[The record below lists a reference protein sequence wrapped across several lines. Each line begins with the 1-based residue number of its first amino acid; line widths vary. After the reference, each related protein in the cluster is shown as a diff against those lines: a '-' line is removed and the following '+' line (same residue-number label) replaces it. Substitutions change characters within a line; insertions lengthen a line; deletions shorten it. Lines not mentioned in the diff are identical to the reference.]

1 MMMGRGPEE
10 GARRR
15 GSRGG
20 RQIAP
25 RGVAARDGGRGD
37 GASGTRAPRARSRG
51 VSPGGRG
58 APKRAFLGSAP
69 RAVSGTRRKRTRREG
84 GARGGFDA
92 LSPLM
97 TLSQND
103 RVGIAA
109 GAWGFRGGRL
119 GGGGRAARS
128 AEADAPQSGPAIER
142 RSIVAPRHR
151 HLLVTRGC
159 SGRATKPS
167 RCVFFARPAER
178 LVFVGASLPSRP
190 HDARTRGSRAS
201 ERRRR
206 SFRKPPPRGA
216 RADARVRRDRG
227 GGRGDGR
234 DGTPRFG
241 SKRCHH
247 RRPRPARL
255 GVVRLESPRVAS
267 PPRRFSSRSGRSL
280 CRSRPAPRRR
290 TTSTASART
299 SPCPRR
305 SRG

>member
-1 MMMGRGPEE
+1 MGVRSRREE
-10 GARRR
+10 SPRATGGA
-15 GSRGG
+15 GT
-20 RQIAP
+20 
-25 RGVAARDGGRGD
+25 ARSGD
-37 GASGTRAPRARSRG
+37 AGAPRARARG

-58 APKRAFLGSAP
+58 APKRAFLGPAP

-151 HLLVTRGC
+151 DLVSDTRVFGH
-159 SGRATKPS
+159 S

-178 LVFVGASLPSRP
+178 LVFVGASLPPRP

>member
-1 MMMGRGPEE
+1 MGVRSRREE
-10 GARRR
+10 SPRATGGA
-15 GSRGG
+15 GT
-20 RQIAP
+20 
-25 RGVAARDGGRGD
+25 ARSGD
-37 GASGTRAPRARSRG
+37 AGAPRARARG

-58 APKRAFLGSAP
+58 APKRAFLGPAP

-109 GAWGFRGGRL
+109 GAWGVRGGRL

-151 HLLVTRGC
+151 DLVSDTRVFGH
-159 SGRATKPS
+159 S

-178 LVFVGASLPSRP
+178 LVFVGASLPPRP

-216 RADARVRRDRG
+216 RLGARVRRDRG

-247 RRPRPARL
+247 RRRPRPARL

-267 PPRRFSSRSGRSL
+267 PPRRFSSRSGRSFS
-280 CRSRPAPRRR
+280 RSRPAPRRR

>member
-1 MMMGRGPEE
+1 MGVRSRREE
-10 GARRR
+10 SPRATGGA
-15 GSRGG
+15 GT
-20 RQIAP
+20 
-25 RGVAARDGGRGD
+25 ARSGD
-37 GASGTRAPRARSRG
+37 AGAPRARARG

-109 GAWGFRGGRL
+109 GAWGVRGGRL

-151 HLLVTRGC
+151 DLVSDTRVFGH
-159 SGRATKPS
+159 S

-178 LVFVGASLPSRP
+178 LVFVGASPPPRP

-206 SFRKPPPRGA
+206 SFRKPPRGA
-216 RADARVRRDRG
+216 RLGARVRRDRG

-234 DGTPRFG
+234 DGTPRG

-247 RRPRPARL
+247 RRRPRPARL

-267 PPRRFSSRSGRSL
+267 PPRRFSSRSGRSFS
-280 CRSRPAPRRR
+280 RSRPAPRRR

-299 SPCPRR
+299 PVRR

>member
-37 GASGTRAPRARSRG
+37 GAFGRRGGAASARARGLPRG
-51 VSPGGRG
+51 GG
-58 APKRAFLGSAP
+58 APKRAFLGPAP

-109 GAWGFRGGRL
+109 GACGVRGGRL

-151 HLLVTRGC
+151 DLVLHAGSPGTGYSESLRFFRSTR
-159 SGRATKPS
+159 
-167 RCVFFARPAER
+167 R
-178 LVFVGASLPSRP
+178 LVFVEASLPPRP

-206 SFRKPPPRGA
+206 SFRKPLPRGA

-280 CRSRPAPRRR
+280 SRSRPAPRRR

>member
-1 MMMGRGPEE
+1 MGVRSRRE
-10 GARRR
+10 GSPRATGGAGTAR
-15 GSRGG
+15 S
-20 RQIAP
+20 
-25 RGVAARDGGRGD
+25 GD
-37 GASGTRAPRARSRG
+37 AGAPRARARG

-58 APKRAFLGSAP
+58 APKRAFLGPAP

-109 GAWGFRGGRL
+109 GACGVRGGRL

-178 LVFVGASLPSRP
+178 LVFVGASLPPRP

-280 CRSRPAPRRR
+280 SRSRPAPRRR